1 MYSAGKKEKKD
12 DKPAEKKDDK
22 PAEKKDDKKEGEGAE
37 KGEKKEG
44 EKGEKKDGDKKDGE
58 KKEDPPIEGQDPDT
72 KKCVG
77 KPSCAGEGIAGT
89 LSAPGNGLSSMKKV
103 LDDKVKGAGKAMLT
117 VATNPAQCAANV
129 AGAVPAIVGSVFDAV
144 AGGID
149 KIGNSFNNLGAKAE
163 AKGFDGIFAPFEIG
177 HSMFMQKLQN
187 VASSIA
193 LGSDFWQK
201 HPELPQGDPKAA
213 AKIVVDTAMKRS
225 GIYKLALED
234 AETRGIFKKW
244 LSQYTDSLLNAL
256 KVAQPE
262 IDRINNEIRTIIEGA
277 GSNVGDAAGTAIANA
292 LTTALSA
299 LPVIGGVVSGVTALD
314 NLGKKIV
321 GICEPPLVKGAGIVL
336 PVVNAFNKQKSRLNC
351 EVTKLTNTIKKPIER
366 LEAKLTPQSGGAGMR
381 SKKNIKKKIVTTQ
394 KRVTYLLNRF
404 TRRNHKTN
412 YTRRLRQS
420 RV

>member
-12 DKPAEKKDDK
+12 DKPKEGEKKEGAEKGEKDEKKDEK
-22 PAEKKDDKKEGEGAE
+22 KGEKKDDKKEGAA
-37 KGEKKEG
+37 
-44 EKGEKKDGDKKDGE
+44 
-58 KKEDPPIEGQDPDT
+58 EDPPIEGQNPDT
-72 KKCVG
+72 KKCEG
-77 KPSCAGEGIAGT
+77 KPSCAGESIGT
-89 LSAPGNGLSSMKKV
+89 TFSAPKEGLSGMKKI
-103 LDDKVKGAGKAMLT
+103 LDDKVKGAGKAILT

-129 AGAVPAIVGSVFDAV
+129 AGAVPSIVGSVFDAV

-177 HSMFMQKLQN
+177 YTMFTQKLQN

-225 GIYKLALED
+225 GIYKLALQD

-244 LSQYTDSLLNAL
+244 LSQYTDSLLNVL

-262 IDRINNEIRTIIEGA
+262 IDRINNEIKTIIEGA
-277 GSNVGDAAGTAIANA
+277 GSNVGDAAGHA
-292 LTTALSA
+292 LTNVLTSALSA
-299 LPVIGGVVSGVTALD
+299 LPVVGGVVSGVNALD
-314 NLGKKIV
+314 QLGKKIV
-321 GICEPPLVKGAGIVL
+321 DSCEPIVTKGAGIVL
-336 PVVNAFNKQKSRLNC
+336 PMVNGFNKQKSRLNC

-366 LEAKLTPQSGGAGMR
+366 LEAKLTPQSGGGCMR

>member
-1 MYSAGKKEKKD
+1 MYSAGKKDEKKD
-12 DKPAEKKDDK
+12 GEKDK
-22 PAEKKDDKKEGEGAE
+22 KKDDKKEGAEKGDGAE
-37 KGEKKEG
+37 KDGK
-44 EKGEKKDGDKKDGE
+44 KGEKKDGDKKEGAA
-58 KKEDPPIEGQDPDT
+58 EDPPIEGQNPDT
-72 KKCVG
+72 KKCEG
-77 KPSCAGEGIAGT
+77 KPSCSGKAAESV
-89 LSAPGNGLSSMKKV
+89 LSAPANGLSGMKKV
-103 LDDKVKGAGKAMLT
+103 ATDKMKGTGKAILT
-117 VATNPAQCAANV
+117 IATNPAQCAANV
-129 AGAVPAIVGSVFDAV
+129 AGAVPSIVGSVFDAV

-149 KIGNSFNNLGAKAE
+149 KIGNSFNNLGAKAG

-177 HSMFMQKLQN
+177 YTMFTQKLQN
-187 VASSIA
+187 LASSIA

-225 GIYKLALED
+225 GIYKLALQD

-244 LSQYTDSLLNAL
+244 LSQYTDSLLNVL

-262 IDRINNEIRTIIEGA
+262 IDRINNEIKTIIEGA
-277 GSNVGDAAGTAIANA
+277 GSNVGDAAGTAIVNVI
-292 LTTALSA
+292 TSALSA
-299 LPVIGGVVSGVTALD
+299 LPVVGGVVSGVTALD

-321 GICEPPLVKGAGIVL
+321 EKCDPLVTKGAGIVF
-336 PVVNAFNKQKSRLNC
+336 PIIDGINKQKSRLNC

-366 LEAKLTPQSGGAGMR
+366 LEAKLTPQSGGGGMR